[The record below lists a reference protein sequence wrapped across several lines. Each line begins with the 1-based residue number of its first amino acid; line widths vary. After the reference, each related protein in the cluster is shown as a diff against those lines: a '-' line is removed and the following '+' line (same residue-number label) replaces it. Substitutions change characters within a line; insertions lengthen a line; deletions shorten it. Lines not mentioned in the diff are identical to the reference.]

1 MTAADQCPTPA
12 DLEDFLQGRGAP
24 DLEQHLAACGTC
36 AARAA
41 ELRPDDALVDA
52 VRRAA
57 AGDTPLPE
65 LTEEL
70 VTVFRRMLPSAAGE
84 TVGWVEPPADL
95 DAGAAGELGRVGPY
109 PVYEVL
115 GAGGMGVVYRGFD
128 PALER
133 PVAIKVIRP
142 ALLAAPGVVERFLA
156 EARAAAKVEH
166 DGIVVVHAVEV
177 HAGRPCLVMPLLKG
191 ESLEARLKAG
201 ALPPGEVLR
210 VGRETAAAL
219 AAAHDA
225 GLVHRDIKPGNLWL
239 EAPTGRVRVLD
250 FGLAVAA
257 GGGGSGFAG
266 TPGYMAPEQVR
277 GAGVDHRADLFS
289 LGCVLYRMVAGVGPF
304 DAETASGALIHTL
317 TRSPAA
323 CPAAPQLAALIER
336 LLSRSP
342 ADRPESAAA
351 VAAELA
357 ALEGAAAA
365 RRRRVVRRRWLA
377 GLVTAAGLGGLAAWF
392 LQPPS
397 APAPVEIT
405 VTTDPDDGPLILT
418 GADGDVRVAGGGG
431 TAVSLLP
438 GNYTVRPAVERA
450 GRVPVPAAFVVQP
463 DEPARVKVALVGEV
477 AVTKAHN
484 GPVTGVAVIRDG
496 TGFAVL
502 SSSLDRTVQRWE
514 PGKADPRHADLKVP
528 AECLAATPDGAVVL
542 TGGGTKQ
549 RGPDAADPFGL
560 RLQRWDGRTLT
571 PAGDPLAGHG
581 RIVKVLA
588 VSADGRYAVS
598 ADRDEVIVWNLR
610 GGDPVRL
617 PTPARASVQAA
628 AFDPNGPRVLIGD
641 ETGAA
646 TLRDAAKPDPPL
658 RVFAPPGE
666 KPAAVTAVAAR
677 PDGYATGCADGSVWL
692 WDKAFTPKRVATPGE
707 VLALAVSPDGR
718 RLLAA
723 GADGAVRLVSVPR
736 GDVVHTFVGHGP
748 RVRGVAF
755 TPDGRGAASAGEDHT
770 VRLWRL
776 PFDDV
781 GPVSNRPE

>member
-1 MTAADQCPTPA
+1 MTAADQCPNPA

-24 DLEQHLAACGTC
+24 DLDRHLAACESC
-36 AARAA
+36 AGRAA
-41 ELRPDDALVDA
+41 GPRPDDAMVSA

-57 AGDTPLPE
+57 AGDTPVPE

-70 VTVFRRMLPSAAGE
+70 ATVFRRLLPTVANSTADWAAAPG
-84 TVGWVEPPADL
+84 P
-95 DAGAAGELGRVGPY
+95 GAADGELGRVGPY
-109 PVYEVL
+109 PVFEVL

-133 PVAIKVIRP
+133 AVAIKVIRP
-142 ALLAAPGVVERFLA
+142 ALLATPGVVERFLA

-177 HAGRPCLVMPLLKG
+177 HADRPCLVMPLLKG
-191 ESLEARLKAG
+191 ETLEARLKAG
-201 ALPPGEVLR
+201 GPRPPAEVLR

-219 AAAHDA
+219 AAAHAA

-257 GGGGSGFAG
+257 GAAAGFAG

-304 DAETASGALIHTL
+304 DAETASGALIRTL
-317 TRSPAA
+317 TRTPAA
-323 CPAAPQLAALIER
+323 CPAAPALADLIDR

-342 ADRPESAAA
+342 ADRPASAAA
-351 VAAELA
+351 VADELA
-357 ALEGAAAA
+357 ALEGATAT

-377 GLVTAAGLGGLAAWF
+377 GLVTAACLGGLAAWF
-392 LQPPS
+392 LQEPPP
-397 APAPVEIT
+397 APPAPVEIT

-418 GADGDVRVAGGGG
+418 GAAGDVRVAGGGD

-438 GNYTVRPAVERA
+438 GNYTVRAAVERA

-463 DEPARVKVALVGEV
+463 DEPARVKVALVGQV
-477 AVTKAHN
+477 AAVTKAH
-484 GPVTGVAVIRDG
+484 GGSVTGVAVVRDG

-502 SSSLDRTVQRWE
+502 SASLDRTVQRWE
-514 PGKADPRHADLKVP
+514 PGKGDPRHARLSAP
-528 AECLAATPDGAVVL
+528 GECLAATADGAVVL
-542 TGGGTKQ
+542 TGGGSKQ
-549 RGPDAADPFGL
+549 RDPLGI
-560 RLQRWDGRTLT
+560 RLERWDGRTL
-571 PAGDPLAGHG
+571 AAVGDPLAGHG

-598 ADRDEVIVWNLR
+598 ADADELFVWNLR

-617 PTPARASVQAA
+617 PTKLRVTSA
-628 AFDPNGPRVLIGD
+628 AFEPDGHRVLTGD
-641 ETGAA
+641 EAGAA
-646 TLRDAAKPDPPL
+646 TLRDAARPEPSL

-666 KPAAVTAVAAR
+666 KPAAVKAVAVR
-677 PDGYATGCADGSVWL
+677 PDGYATGCEDGSVWL
-692 WDKAFTPKRVATPGE
+692 WDKAFHPKRVATPGE

-718 RLLAA
+718 RVLAA

-736 GDVVHTFVGHGP
+736 GEVVVTLAGHVG

-755 TPDGRGAASAGEDHT
+755 TPDGRGAASGGEDRT

-776 PFDDV
+776 PF
-781 GPVSNRPE
+781 E